1 MTYKFMDDPPDR
13 DLDPPDHWSCEQLT
27 VERESLFLLCHRV
40 YSPAVVGNDRHRA
53 ESISLRSWHS
63 ATANMVFA
71 SN

>member
-1 MTYKFMDDPPDR
+1 MSRSTASLPFATNA
-13 DLDPPDHWSCEQLT
+13 EQLT
-27 VERESLFLLCHRV
+27 VERESLFLLCHRI
-40 YSPAVVGNDRHRA
+40 YSPVVVGNDRHRA